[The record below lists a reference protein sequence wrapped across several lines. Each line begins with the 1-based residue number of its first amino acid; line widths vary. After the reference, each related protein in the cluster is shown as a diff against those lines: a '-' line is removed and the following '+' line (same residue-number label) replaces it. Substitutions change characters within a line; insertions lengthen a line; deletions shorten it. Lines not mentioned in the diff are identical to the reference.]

1 MLMGDIFPTRS
12 QARDLW
18 VFFTVLCLL
27 VINFQRGARPEICG
41 YLTVQIRVTFGVK
54 NGTYRPN
61 ADHTHVSTTPDD
73 VPYPIEPTR
82 YPLGRHTI
90 GFQIGPR
97 EPAVEPTW

>member
-1 MLMGDIFPTRS
+1 MYCD
-12 QARDLW
+12 
-18 VFFTVLCLL
+18 FFTVLCLS
-27 VINFQRGARPEICG
+27 VTNFQRGARPEICG

-61 ADHTHVSTTPDD
+61 ADHARVSTGPDE

-82 YPLGRHTI
+82 SVLCRHTI

-97 EPAVEPTW
+97 ESAVESTW